1 MHQALF
7 ARPVSTIPAIGAVT
21 GQSPHTVGKML
32 DAMIELGLVREV
44 TGMKRNRIYE
54 YTAYLELLN
63 REGEP

>member
-1 MHQALF
+1 MPALPTEDL
-7 ARPVSTIPAIGAVT
+7 RDCQVGAVT
-21 GQSPHTVGKML
+21 GQGPHTVGKMR

>member
-1 MHQALF
+1 
-7 ARPVSTIPAIGAVT
+7 
-21 GQSPHTVGKML
+21 VGKML

-44 TGMKRNRIYE
+44 TGVKRNRIYE

>member
-1 MHQALF
+1 MLQRVRL
-7 ARPVSTIPAIGAVT
+7 GAVT